1 MMNHPVLLLLSGILL
16 GLLLGVFL
24 NRLASVFLQEQISEH
39 HQWDG
44 IPDSHSRP
52 RQFFLLLLLPLMV
65 ALITAWRSWTPELL
79 SDIVLTGSLFV
90 LAVIDW
96 ESLLVDMQVVIVAMV
111 LRLFWL
117 LAFGTDFLL
126 QALLGLLVGAGM
138 LYLLGIIYETLRKR
152 RGLGEGDP
160 ALLGLI
166 GMWVGWSGLGPV
178 LLVAAGSG
186 IIIGGFWLLKK
197 NQPLLHTPVP
207 FGPFLC
213 LGGLLVHLLLQNG
226 WMPWHLE
233 LTAF

>member
-24 NRLASVFLQEQISEH
+24 NRLASVFLQEQILEH
-39 HQWDG
+39 HQWDR
-44 IPDSHSRP
+44 IPDSHSGP
-52 RQFFLLLLLPLMV
+52 RQFFLLLLLPLML

-96 ESLLVDMQVVIVAMV
+96 ESLLVDMRVVIVAMV

>member
-1 MMNHPVLLLLSGILL
+1 
-16 GLLLGVFL
+16 
-24 NRLASVFLQEQISEH
+24 
-39 HQWDG
+39 
-44 IPDSHSRP
+44 
-52 RQFFLLLLLPLMV
+52 
-65 ALITAWRSWTPELL
+65 ELL

-96 ESLLVDMQVVIVAMV
+96 ESLLVDMRVVIVAMV